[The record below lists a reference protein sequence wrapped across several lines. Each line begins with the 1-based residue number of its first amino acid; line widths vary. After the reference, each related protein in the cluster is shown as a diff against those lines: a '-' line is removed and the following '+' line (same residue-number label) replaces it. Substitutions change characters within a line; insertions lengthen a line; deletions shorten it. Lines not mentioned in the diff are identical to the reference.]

1 MNSPD
6 AIRSI
11 AQAASLILVVSVA
24 TIASAAEPFES
35 IYIEEARTRLAALTT
50 NQPNAQVLHSIT
62 NLPAGVR
69 ERLTGTA
76 DAGEPFSSGCVRE
89 YAGHRFLTASKVD
102 NTYIVAIEH
111 GGIVHNWSIVGFV
124 VNDAGKVI
132 RETEPASAANRD
144 QPVSPG
150 TNRPSPAAGSGR

>member
-1 MNSPD
+1 MNCPD
-6 AIRSI
+6 VIRSSMH
-11 AQAASLILVVSVA
+11 AACLILVMSVA
-24 TIASAAEPFES
+24 TLASAAEPFKS

-50 NQPNAQVLHSIT
+50 NQPNAKVLHSIT
-62 NLPAGVR
+62 ELPAGVR

-89 YAGHRFLTASKVD
+89 SAGRRFLTAIKVD

-111 GGIVHNWSIVGFV
+111 GGIVYNWSIVGFV

-132 RETEPASAANRD
+132 RETEPASPANRD

-150 TNRPSPAAGSGR
+150 TNRPPPAAGPGR